1 MPMLIDV
8 TWLSR
13 FSAVVVFYYFALFM
27 LLMWRRRSTRHV
39 VPPLDPAVQ
48 APLIAL
54 VVPAH
59 NEEDVL
65 GHTLAALSD
74 LDYPDRLIVVMDD
87 GSKDATAAIAND
99 FAAQRDD
106 VIVISRDPA
115 IAGQGKGAVLN
126 HAFSMLRTMVESG
139 DPRMGG
145 RALDQVVMGV
155 MDADGQLERHTL
167 QRIAPFFVQ
176 PATGGVQIGVR
187 IANARDN
194 AAARMQ
200 DMEFVGFSAFV
211 QEARDT
217 LGSVG
222 LGGNGQFARMSA
234 LDSVGSAPWTDCLTE
249 DLDLSL
255 TLAEAGWRIRFCP
268 DAYVAQQG
276 LTKVKPLLRQRTRWV
291 QGHYQ
296 CWRHLP
302 TIWQTKTMPLVTKM
316 DLSVYLVLV
325 TFVLMVT
332 AGVVLSLGSL
342 TGAYVLTNGFLG
354 FLGDGVFHNVTILA
368 LSFGPLAGFMAIYQS
383 RSLHPLH
390 WWEIPAF
397 AMLFSMYAYLFVACH
412 FWAWSRMLTKR
423 GSWAKTPRIAAQ
435 RVV

>member
-1 MPMLIDV
+1 MPLMIDV

-13 FSAVVVFYYFALFM
+13 ISAVVVIYYFALFM
-27 LLMWRRRSTRHV
+27 LLMWRRRSTRHAV
-39 VPPLDPAVQ
+39 APLDPTQ
-48 APLIAL
+48 QPPLLAL

-59 NEEDVL
+59 NEEAVL
-65 GHTLAALSD
+65 AHTLAALSD
-74 LDYPDRLIVVMDD
+74 LDYADRLIVVMDD
-87 GSKDATAAIAND
+87 GSKDATAQIAND
-99 FAAQRDD
+99 FAAQRTD
-106 VIVISRDPA
+106 VIVVSRDA
-115 IAGQGKGAVLN
+115 SIAGQGKGAVLN
-126 HAFSMLRTMVESG
+126 HAFSMLRAMVESG

-145 RALDQVVMGV
+145 RTMDAVIMGV

-167 QRIAPFFVQ
+167 GRVAPFFID

-234 LDSVGSAPWTDCLTE
+234 LASVGDAPWTDCLTE

-302 TIWQTKTMPLVTKM
+302 SIWQTKTMPLITKM

-332 AGVVLSLGSL
+332 GGVVLSLGSL
-342 TGAYVLTNGFLG
+342 TGWYILTNQFLG
-354 FLGDGVFHNVTILA
+354 FLPDGVVHNTTILA
-368 LSFGPLAGFMAIYQS
+368 LSFGPLAGFMAIYQAK
-383 RSLHPLH
+383 SLHPLR

-397 AMLFSMYAYLFVACH
+397 AMLFSLYAYLFVACH
-412 FWAWSRMLTKR
+412 FWAWSRMITGR